1 MKEQVQKLR
10 ELTSAGVMECKKALE
25 EAGGDFEKAKIIIH
39 KRGLAKAERKGDRST
54 GAGLLHSYI
63 HNERVGVLLEL
74 RCETDFVAR
83 NESFKEL
90 AHNLAMHIAAM
101 NPFNLEELMTQ
112 IYIKDDSINIE
123 EFIKSTIAK
132 IGENIKIEKFCRYEI

>member
-39 KRGLAKAERKGDRST
+39 ERGLAKAERKGDRST

>member
-25 EAGGDFEKAKIIIH
+25 EAGGDFEKAKIIIY